1 MRLIAHRG
9 LLYGPDPKAE
19 NTPQS
24 INTCLELG
32 IDVEIDVWYTDGW
45 MLGHD
50 APSIR
55 VTTDFLTQQNLWI
68 HAKNA
73 KACQELSQLHHLRP
87 MLNYFWHENDERV
100 LTSQNYWWTSP
111 NKPLFSNSIAVM
123 PEWHTP
129 LDKLAECLS
138 WDAFAIC
145 SDWISLLH
153 PVGAQ

>member
-1 MRLIAHRG
+1 
-9 LLYGPDPKAE
+9 
-19 NTPQS
+19 
-24 INTCLELG
+24 
-32 IDVEIDVWYTDGW
+32 
-45 MLGHD
+45 
-50 APSIR
+50 
-55 VTTDFLTQQNLWI
+55 
-68 HAKNA
+68 
-73 KACQELSQLHHLRP
+73 

-138 WDAFAIC
+138 WDAFGIC